1 MINIVDT
8 TSDGKVIFSV
18 DSDLTD
24 VQFTILDDNFEGE
37 IFITKFEKLENKVH
51 YWVKISSTVVSFL
64 NKVYI
69 QIIDSEGKEYQQ
81 YFKFKSNLLENYS
94 LIGNSCVAWRTYEVA
109 NTVYNS
115 PTIGNLILDDEE
127 YVRFCEHIETYL
139 NAEMIIGES
148 NGNINYKKQT
158 GSCRVVNPDAHITND
173 YPISHHL
180 DIEIHWIHNRPRKLE
195 FNKGLYTFK
204 EVLSDRIPNDDFI
217 NKWKRRVERG
227 KNTDKI
233 CLWSSS
239 EMYNAHGEWERKQ
252 LIDRFKKIPSRSIFL
267 TERKDEEFEDDLHIV
282 KYVPEWEGNHQEP
295 RPITGVV
302 KWNNQEENAARFFE
316 IIKQKFL

>member
-1 MINIVDT
+1 MINIIDT
-8 TSDGKVIFSV
+8 TSYGKVTFSV

-24 VQFTILDDNFEGE
+24 VQCLIMDDNFEGE
-37 IFITKFEKLENKVH
+37 IFITKFEKLLSNSN
-51 YWVKISSTVVSFL
+51 YWIKINSAVTP
-64 NKVYI
+64 YI
-69 QIIDSEGKEYQQ
+69 KNTYIKITDSNNNIYTQ
-81 YFKFKSNLLENYS
+81 YFEFPSNVLGNYS

-109 NTVYNS
+109 NTFYSS
-115 PTIGNLILDDEE
+115 PTISNLILDDEE

-158 GSCRVVNPDAHITND
+158 GSCRVVNPDAHIPND

-180 DIEIHWIHNRPRKLE
+180 DVEIHWIHTRPRTLLFDRGEYK
-195 FNKGLYTFK
+195 FK
-204 EVLSDRIPNDDFI
+204 ELIDERINDSDYV

-227 KNTDKI
+227 KNTEKI
-233 CLWSSS
+233 CLWSAS
-239 EMYNAHGEWERKQ
+239 EMFNAHGEWERKQ

-282 KYVPEWEGNHQEP
+282 KYIPEWEGNHQEQ
-295 RPITGVV
+295 RDGWGGVI
-302 KWNNQEENAARFFE
+302 WNNQQENAYRFFE
-316 IIKQKFL
+316 IIKEKFL